1 MKIKHFFKATHIRTQ
16 KKDHSFS
23 MNSEMNFLA
32 KLFGKLKINDD
43 EEMPEETNDA
53 VCPMSPRRY
62 LEGDGQY
69 CGATPLKI
77 CNHCLESLKQD
88 NPDQRKT
95 RTQVKFEILM
105 NKKI

>member
-1 MKIKHFFKATHIRTQ
+1 
-16 KKDHSFS
+16 

-43 EEMPEETNDA
+43 EEMPEETTDA

-69 CGATPLKI
+69 CGASPIKI
-77 CNHCLESLKQD
+77 CNRCLESLKQD
-88 NPDQRKT
+88 NSNQGKT
-95 RTQVKFEILM
+95 RTQVNLENFMI
-105 NKKI
+105 